1 MRYLPEDPNCKT
13 KTTRMSRLII
23 QRRKDDS
30 LRKIQVVECKD
41 MRWYPTLNTYDDIT
55 QQPRKID
62 HEICR

>member
-1 MRYLPEDPNCKT
+1 MRYLPEDPNRKI
-13 KTTRMSRLII
+13 KTTRVSRLII
-23 QRRKDDS
+23 QRRKDDT

-55 QQPRKID
+55 QKPRKID

>member
-1 MRYLPEDPNCKT
+1 MRYLPEEPNRKI
-13 KTTRMSRLII
+13 KTTRVSRLII
-23 QRRKDDS
+23 QRRKDDT

-55 QQPRKID
+55 QKPRKID

>member
-1 MRYLPEDPNCKT
+1 MRYLPEDPNRKT

-41 MRWYPTLNTYDDIT
+41 MRWYPTFNTYDDIT
-55 QQPRKID
+55 QKPRKID

>member
-1 MRYLPEDPNCKT
+1 MRYLPEDPNRKI
-13 KTTRMSRLII
+13 KTTRVSRLII
-23 QRRKDDS
+23 QRRKDDT

-41 MRWYPTLNTYDDIT
+41 MRWYPTLNTYDDTT